1 MDWVCDDAWRGPFT
15 QTMYFLGALF
25 GSLIFGIV
33 SDKLGRYPTFF
44 ITNVIN
50 LVFGIAISYC
60 HDFVTFSAVRFLS
73 GLSYTTFFNT
83 IYILGKVLAICPRMY
98 NTPCYMD
105 SFIHISALEY
115 VSVERRTIIGNV
127 GLAIGYTIGG
137 TAQPYILKAIGDWR
151 IFHQVLFAQGAIVF
165 ISPL

>member
-15 QTMYFLGALF
+15 QTMFFLGAFF
-25 GSLIFGIV
+25 GCLIFGIV

-44 ITNVIN
+44 VTNVMN
-50 LVFGIAISYC
+50 LAFGIAISYC
-60 HDFVTFSAVRFLS
+60 YDFATFTAVRFFS

-83 IYILGKVLAICPRMY
+83 IYILGKA
-98 NTPCYMD
+98 NTRCLRTTSHVMWMLP
-105 SFIHISALEY
+105 FFSALEY
-115 VSVERRTIIGNV
+115 VSVERRSIIGNA

-137 TAQPYILKAIGDWR
+137 TAMPYILRAIGDWR